1 MLNLAESIAW
11 SHHEKVDG
19 SGYPRGLA
27 GEEIPL
33 CGRIAAV
40 ADVYDAL
47 TRDRPYRTAMSSA
60 EASAL
65 MAQGS
70 GSHFDPEVLEVF
82 MLALPVPA
90 PFAA

>member
-1 MLNLAESIAW
+1 
-11 SHHEKVDG
+11 
-19 SGYPRGLA
+19 
-27 GEEIPL
+27 
-33 CGRIAAV
+33 
-40 ADVYDAL
+40 
-47 TRDRPYRTAMSSA
+47 MSSA

-82 MLALPVPA
+82 MLAVPVPA